1 MALFGIYFNRMNVC
15 SLLKRAAPAL
25 FFGFLLA
32 FSSNVGQTFFIA
44 LFSGE
49 IRNDL
54 ELSHG
59 RFGAIY
65 SAATLG
71 SAIVFLWLGK
81 STDKY
86 DLPLL
91 GAIALLGLSGC
102 MIIIANTYS
111 VFVLCLALFGMRL
124 LGQAL
129 PGHIAITAMARWFSV
144 ERGRAISIATLG
156 YPVGEAL
163 LPILVA
169 TCLTFLT
176 WREIWTHGSLIILI
190 ILLPAMLWS
199 SHLLRSRNLDRHQQL
214 LPEKANEGLKCWTRA
229 QVLRD
234 QRFYILLPGLLAPPF
249 IITGVLFHQVHL
261 VEMKSWLLS
270 DFASCYPLY
279 AISATIVTL
288 VAGWMVDRFGA
299 VYLLQFYLL
308 PLAFGLALIGCIDE
322 FYVAPVFM
330 ALIGASA
337 GGATVLFGALW
348 AEMYGTDN
356 LGSIRSLSVTLQVFS
371 TAVAPALLGA
381 LIDVGIRLET
391 QFLVL
396 SLYVFI
402 CAAVFGWMRRILS
415 IRQSPPRHA

>member
-1 MALFGIYFNRMNVC
+1 MNAC
-15 SLLKRAAPAL
+15 RSLRRASSAL

-44 LFSGE
+44 FFSGE

-54 ELSHG
+54 GLSHG
-59 RFGAIY
+59 KFGAIY

-71 SAIVFLWLGK
+71 SAIAFLWLGK

-86 DLPLL
+86 DLPRL
-91 GAIALLGLSGC
+91 GAAALLGLSGC
-102 MIIIANTYS
+102 MIVMANAYS

-129 PGHIAITAMARWFSV
+129 PGHIAITAMARWFSA

-169 TCLTFLT
+169 TFLTLMT
-176 WREIWTHGSLIILI
+176 WREIWAYASLVMLI

-199 SHLLRSRNLDRHQQL
+199 SHLLRLRNLDQHQEL
-214 LPEKANEGLKCWTRA
+214 LTEKKNKELMSWTRA

-234 QRFYILLPGLLAPPF
+234 QRFYMLLPGLLAPPF
-249 IITGVLFHQVHL
+249 IITGILFHQVHL
-261 VEMKSWLLS
+261 LEMKSWLLS
-270 DFASCYPLY
+270 EFAACYPFY

-308 PLAFGLALIGCIDE
+308 PLAFGLALIGCSDE
-322 FYVAPVFM
+322 FFVAPVFM
-330 ALIGASA
+330 TLIGASA

-371 TAVAPALLGA
+371 TAVAPALIGA
-381 LIDVGIRLET
+381 LIDIGIRLET
-391 QFLVL
+391 QLIVL
-396 SLYVFI
+396 SVYVFI
-402 CAAVFGWMRRILS
+402 CVAGFGWMRRTLS
-415 IRQSPPRHA
+415 IRQSPPSHV

>member
-1 MALFGIYFNRMNVC
+1 MNAYR
-15 SLLKRAAPAL
+15 SLKHASPAL

-86 DLPLL
+86 DLTRL
-91 GAIALLGLSGC
+91 GVAALLSLSGC
-102 MIIIANTYS
+102 MLVIANAYS
-111 VFVLCLALFGMRL
+111 VLVLCLALFGMRL

-129 PGHIAITAMARWFSV
+129 PGHIAMTAMARWFSA
-144 ERGRAISIATLG
+144 ERGRAISIASLG

-169 TCLTFLT
+169 TFLALMT
-176 WREIWTHGSLIILI
+176 WRELWAYASLVMLV

-199 SHLLRSRNLDRHQQL
+199 SHLLRSRNLDRKREL
-214 LPEKANEGLKCWTRA
+214 APEKKNEELKCWTRA

-234 QRFYILLPGLLAPPF
+234 QRFYMLMPGLLSPPF

-261 VEMKSWLLS
+261 VEMKSWLLPE
-270 DFASCYPLY
+270 FASCYPFY
-279 AISATIVTL
+279 AMSATIVTL

-330 ALIGASA
+330 TLTGASA

-348 AEMYGTDN
+348 AEMYGTDDI
-356 LGSIRSLSVTLQVFS
+356 GSIRSLSVTLQVFS
-371 TAVAPALLGA
+371 TAIAPALIGA

-391 QFLVL
+391 QLIVL

-402 CAAVFGWMRRILS
+402 CAAVFSLMRRTLS